1 MYSCIWSRI
10 EGFKLFYCYIV
21 TLNFLGCR
29 ILVMLASVSWS
40 IRVYPLIITCMH
52 VRFMTFG
59 YITSH
64 SHPPH
69 SLPTHT
75 LTLTPSHSPPP
86 HSQLFLPG
94 QPLPS
99 RLRVEVQSIKGDAD
113 LFLSQSCTAP
123 SQVRYTWCD
132 QDVGGSEFCLS
143 VDDKDYD
150 VNKVC
155 VCVCL
160 RACMHDCAW
169 VG

>member
-1 MYSCIWSRI
+1 MYTRS
-10 EGFKLFYCYIV
+10 
-21 TLNFLGCR
+21 
-29 ILVMLASVSWS
+29 
-40 IRVYPLIITCMH
+40 H
-52 VRFMTFG
+52 VKFMTFG
-59 YITSH
+59 YTPHTHTLSIHPLTLTLTPSH

-69 SLPTHT
+69 SLPLH
-75 LTLTPSHSPPP
+75 SHPPHSHPP

-150 VNKVC
+150 VNKVTVC
-155 VCVCL
+155 VCVC
-160 RACMHDCAW
+160 ACMHDCAW
-169 VG
+169 VS

>member
-1 MYSCIWSRI
+1 
-10 EGFKLFYCYIV
+10 
-21 TLNFLGCR
+21 
-29 ILVMLASVSWS
+29 
-40 IRVYPLIITCMH
+40 
-52 VRFMTFG
+52 MTFG
-59 YITSH
+59 YISSH

-69 SLPTHT
+69 SLPTHPLT
-75 LTLTPSHSPPP
+75 LTHSPLTPSHSPPP

-123 SQVRYTWCD
+123 SQVRYTLCD

-143 VDDKDYD
+143 MDDKDYD

-155 VCVCL
+155 VCVCVCVLVYTVGTCSTHVYLCVSLDSVWTVFHLGYWAHLPPPQILTNL
-160 RACMHDCAW
+160 RSYY
-169 VG
+169 